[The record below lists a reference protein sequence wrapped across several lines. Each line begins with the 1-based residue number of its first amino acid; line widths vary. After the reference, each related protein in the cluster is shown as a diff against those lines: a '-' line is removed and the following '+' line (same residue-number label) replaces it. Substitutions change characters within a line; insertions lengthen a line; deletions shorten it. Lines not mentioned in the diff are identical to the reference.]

1 MSHAINW
8 FQISGPNGHALQKFY
23 TQAFGWALQNI
34 PGDNGDLR
42 MVPAGK
48 DGIAGGIGTSHNK
61 QPNVAVYISVG
72 DIDAQFAKI
81 QRAGGRMVM
90 PKTELSGNMG
100 HVAGFTDPAGNWI
113 GLWMAPADGAAP
125 KAPKASAKKA
135 GSAKKTASK
144 TSKRPAAKKA
154 AATSKKAAA
163 APKKAKPKAKAK
175 KR

>member
-34 PGDNGDLR
+34 PGDNGDLK

-61 QPNVAVYISVG
+61 QPSVAVYISVG

-135 GSAKKTASK
+135 GSARKKTASK
-144 TSKRPAAKKA
+144 
-154 AATSKKAAA
+154 KKAAA
-163 APKKAKPKAKAK
+163 APKKAAAAPKKKAKAKAK